1 MTSFTQEQGEE
12 SVRTTPRPPEPE
24 PAPLAPGSMEWASA
38 LGNQAVARL
47 ARQAAPE
54 PEGEEAEVMEAEEAE
69 AGPEE
74 AVAATVEAL
83 PEDELP
89 D

>member
-1 MTSFTQEQGEE
+1 MTRFTQEQGEE
-12 SVRTTPRPPEPE
+12 TARTTPRPAEPE

-54 PEGEEAEVMEAEEAE
+54 SEGEEVEDAE
-69 AGPEE
+69 AGPED